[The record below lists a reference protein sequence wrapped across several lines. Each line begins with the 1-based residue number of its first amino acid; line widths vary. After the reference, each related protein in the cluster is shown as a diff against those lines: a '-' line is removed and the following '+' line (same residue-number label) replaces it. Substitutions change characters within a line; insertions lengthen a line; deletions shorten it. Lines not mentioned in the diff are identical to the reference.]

1 MATTSS
7 APPIPPSSTP
17 PQSPLQ
23 EIGVNLID
31 NPGQWFDQAV
41 GELTVT
47 LKTLLPN
54 LLGAL
59 ALLLLGWIAA
69 IVVRWL
75 IHRFGKGLDA
85 ILAAVHRWTGQEVT
99 HPRWSIS
106 NLVGNVAFWLTLAY
120 ALSAAAEQLGL
131 LTFARWVLGLLGYL
145 PGLLISLFILFIGYL
160 VSGGV
165 RNLILVV
172 ADANGFRHG
181 AALGHLVSG
190 LILAF
195 ALLLGLAQ
203 LGLDVALFTDIIVLA
218 AAALFASAALA
229 FGIGAADAV
238 RNVMASHYVRQSY
251 RTGQRIHVGGLQGE
265 ILELTQVAVV
275 VETEQG
281 EAWIPAR
288 VFLEQV
294 AVVLEDQEG

>member
-1 MATTSS
+1 M
-7 APPIPPSSTP
+7 PD
-17 PQSPLQ
+17 
-23 EIGVNLID
+23 IGANLID
-31 NPGQWFDQAV
+31 DPGRWLDELLVGSMQA
-41 GELTVT
+41 

-59 ALLLLGWIAA
+59 ALLLLGWLAA
-69 IVVRWL
+69 VATRWL

-85 ILAAVHRWTGQEVT
+85 ILSAVHRWTGQEVAQ
-99 HPRWSIS
+99 PRWSIS
-106 NLVGNVAFWLTLAY
+106 NLVGNAAFWIILAY
-120 ALSAAAEQLGL
+120 ALSAAADQLGL
-131 LTFARWVLGLLGYL
+131 TTFARWVLELLYYL

-160 VSGGV
+160 VSSGV

-172 ADANGFRHG
+172 ADSNGFRHG
-181 AALGHLVSG
+181 IALGHLVSG

-203 LGLDVALFTDIIVLA
+203 LGLDVGMFTSIIVLA
-218 AAALFASAALA
+218 AAALFASVALA

-238 RNVMASHYVRQSY
+238 RNVMASHYVRQNY
-251 RTGQRIHVGGLQGE
+251 RPGQKISVGELQGE

-281 EAWIPAR
+281 EAWVPAR
-288 VFLEQV
+288 VFLERV
-294 AVVLEDQEG
+294 TMIVEDQEG